1 MAVARFT
8 VEILKPVPLAAVTV
22 AAHVERQGR
31 RVQLASAVLCSEG
44 EEVCRARAWRIR
56 VADIDVG
63 AHSSVLPFD
72 GPDRGAIFP
81 PESEQ
86 PAFHRTG
93 VQLSFVRGRF
103 WDVGPAT
110 VWIRLLRPVV
120 DAEPPSPLQ
129 RVMAAADFG
138 NGVSSAFDFGSY
150 VYVNVDLSA
159 YLHRQP
165 VGEWIC
171 LDAQSSVN
179 GAGVG
184 LADSALYDVNGPIGR
199 SLQTLYIDQ
208 PAVS

>member
-1 MAVARFT
+1 
-8 VEILKPVPLAAVTV
+8 
-22 AAHVERQGR
+22 
-31 RVQLASAVLCSEG
+31 
-44 EEVCRARAWRIR
+44 
-56 VADIDVG
+56 
-63 AHSSVLPFD
+63 VLPFD

-81 PESEQ
+81 AESEQ

-199 SLQTLYIDQ
+199 SLQTLYVDQ